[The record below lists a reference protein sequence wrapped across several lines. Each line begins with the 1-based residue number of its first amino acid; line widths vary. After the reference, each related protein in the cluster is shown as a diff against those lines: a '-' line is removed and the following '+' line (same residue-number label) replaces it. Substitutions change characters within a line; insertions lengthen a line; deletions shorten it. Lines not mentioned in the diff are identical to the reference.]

1 MTMKQTCC
9 PFCHSAFYVTTLQL
23 NAYKGQ
29 ARCGQC
35 HQVFD
40 ALANLI
46 VKNPAPAT
54 PSIAEDTA
62 EALEPIQAVA
72 EPEMPASSN
81 LSQAVVETTDDS
93 HTVVLQQ
100 NFRKP
105 APADTAKAVP
115 VAEAPSTK
123 ASSVDEEELLFSDD
137 HGIDDD
143 AENTPQASANTS
155 TSSLLLDDT
164 FDQQFLNGGADSK
177 NDLFEKQPN
186 QVEKLHHA
194 ADDSWIEDLLKED
207 EAEAKKAA
215 QQAREAATPR
225 KKTYDTEAPPANNYA
240 ESFSEPKRP
249 AYISDHEEDL
259 LSYLNRTG
267 VTRSPAPDPLT
278 SIAEQKPASHRILQP
293 STKTYSSNYV
303 FSWLLM
309 IGLMLGLLICQ
320 FVYFNFEELAIN
332 PKTSDKVEKMCRVL
346 RCNIPY
352 MNAGQ
357 IKIRNLKVTASAP
370 GETTFKAMLVNTAK
384 MSQPFPALKLSL
396 KRNGEIIASQVI
408 QPRQYLPD
416 DLKTLTRLATK
427 SPYPVEFTI
436 KKNRSEIRDFTLEP
450 TFK

>member
-46 VKNPAPAT
+46 VKNPPPA
-54 PSIAEDTA
+54 SHASEDSTDT
-62 EALEPIQAVA
+62 IHVVA
-72 EPEMPASSN
+72 EPDVQATGN
-81 LSQAVVETTDDS
+81 LVQAADEAQ
-93 HTVVLQQ
+93 TVVLPQ

-105 APADTAKAVP
+105 VTPP
-115 VAEAPSTK
+115 VATTPATAPEVK
-123 ASSVDEEELLFSDD
+123 EDDLLFSDE
-137 HGIDDD
+137 HGIDDEAD
-143 AENTPQASANTS
+143 TSAAGAANSGAS
-155 TSSLLLDDT
+155 SSLLLDDT
-164 FDQQFLNGGADSK
+164 FDQQFLNGGIESK
-177 NDLFEKQPN
+177 DDLFDKQAN

-207 EAEAKKAA
+207 EAEAKKAE

-225 KKTYDTEAPPANNYA
+225 KKTYDTEAPKPNYT

-267 VTRSPAPDPLT
+267 VTRSQAPDPLI

-293 STKTYSSNYV
+293 STKTFSSNYV

-332 PKTSDKVEKMCRVL
+332 PKTADKVEKICGVL

-352 MNAGQ
+352 MNAEQ
-357 IKIRNLKVTASAP
+357 IKIRNLKVSASAN
-370 GETTFKAMLVNTAK
+370 GETTFKASIVNKAK

-396 KRNGEIIASQVI
+396 KRNGKVIASQVV
-408 QPRQYLPD
+408 QPRQYLPEE
-416 DLKTLTRLATK
+416 LKTLTRLATK

-436 KKNRSEIRDFTLEP
+436 KKDRRDIGDFALEP